1 MNCQECRSL
10 VERFLDHALTGFAR
24 RKVNLHLSRCADC
37 RAYFDRRREN
47 QALAY
52 RALNNALANTHLPEG
67 FSERFRAARVV
78 PERRLWPFRHRSRWK
93 AAALL
98 ALLLGGVAFAAWRA
112 AEWIKETAET
122 EGTEDASAL
131 ASSETLSSV
140 PSTPSTETITI
151 QQGENAMNITETT
164 ATVARATAK
173 AVAVAALALGSS
185 IPAEADP
192 PPESVFSD
200 AAIWLKGAYDRNG
213 TVGMDGNDLRNAF
226 SAARTISTVSVWG
239 EATNCVRRYENV
251 PCPYANTVLS
261 NVPCFYMPQC
271 VGEDGKFN
279 PRHFLISNVTS
290 INCRA
295 SIVARIR
302 PEMPVNGSYCWLMG
316 GPGLLVGFIV
326 DSGKLRLRGF
336 CGNWQTSDFTVEPG
350 TWMDIAVVPDMDR
363 LQFYAVTNN
372 GTLWKGGARAAAT
385 GFNNATNTT
394 IAFGLYQSG
403 YSSWS
408 AVATNSSSART
419 SAFRGTIQSF
429 AVWNRLLSDAE
440 IREAFAYPRTDIM
453 RIGMANGTGGEFV
466 KASPD
471 GAKVNPD
478 DWYTM
483 PSALA
488 PGEAVDIDFSLKDH
502 EATLPQV
509 LRLTSLA
516 GSAGGLDVSVNGT
529 AVKKTLM
536 SMPGATKSL
545 FLPGDIFRAGVNTMH
560 LANTSPGT
568 VYVDALALGG
578 SWQVGHANNS
588 NAEFGN
594 KYKDVDVCDGSWPEL
609 KTTDTN
615 TQNTVT
621 VNIPAELAA
630 CGHPARFTVRGY
642 MAYGVRWYDPKPICE
657 LAVNGVC
664 KGQVTFT
671 EQYQTFTAKL
681 EPGELKAGTNVFAF
695 INRSAPWTAG
705 DTNKKYPYINM
716 DFWRLEIKKIPPGM
730 VISFR

>member
-1 MNCQECRSL
+1 MICAAT
-10 VERFLDHALTGFAR
+10 ALISFM
-24 RKVNLHLSRCADC
+24 
-37 RAYFDRRREN
+37 
-47 QALAY
+47 
-52 RALNNALANTHLPEG
+52 
-67 FSERFRAARVV
+67 
-78 PERRLWPFRHRSRWK
+78 
-93 AAALL
+93 AAA
-98 ALLLGGVAFAAWRA
+98 
-112 AEWIKETAET
+112 ESK
-122 EGTEDASAL
+122 
-131 ASSETLSSV
+131 
-140 PSTPSTETITI
+140 
-151 QQGENAMNITETT
+151 
-164 ATVARATAK
+164 
-173 AVAVAALALGSS
+173 
-185 IPAEADP
+185 
-192 PPESVFSD
+192 SVFSD

-226 SAARTISTVSVWG
+226 AAASTIGSVSSWG
-239 EATNCVRRYENV
+239 QATNCVRRYENV

-261 NVPCFYMPQC
+261 NVPCFYMPQAI
-271 VGEDGKFN
+271 GEDGN
-279 PRHFLISNVTS
+279 VHPRHFLISNVTS

-302 PEMPVNGSYCWLMG
+302 PDMPANGSSWLMG
-316 GPGLLVGFIV
+316 GPGFQVGFYV
-326 DSGKLRLRGF
+326 DSGKLRFRGY

-350 TWMDIAVVPDMDR
+350 TWMDIAVVPGVDR
-363 LQFYAVTNN
+363 LRFYAVTNN

-394 IAFGLYQSG
+394 VAFGLSQSG
-403 YSSWS
+403 YNSWS

-419 SAFRGTIQSF
+419 FAFRGSIQSF
-429 AVWNRLLSDAE
+429 AVWNRPLSEAE

-488 PGEAVDIDFSLKDH
+488 PGEAVDIDFNLKDH
-502 EATLPQV
+502 EAALPQV

-529 AVKKTLM
+529 AVKKPLM

-545 FLPGDIFRAGVNTMH
+545 FLPGELFRAGVNTMH
-560 LANTSPGT
+560 LANTSLGT

-578 SWQVGHANNS
+578 SWQVGYADDSSH
-588 NAEFGN
+588 EFGN
-594 KYKDVDVCDGSWPEL
+594 KYSDVDAGDGSWPGRI
-609 KTTDTN
+609 TTDTN
-615 TQNTVT
+615 TQTTVT

-630 CGHPARFTVRGY
+630 CGHPALFTVRGY
-642 MAYGVRWYDPKPICE
+642 MAYGTRWYDPKPMCE

-671 EQYQTFTAKL
+671 DQYQTFTAKL

-716 DFWRLEIKKIPPGM
+716 DFWRLEIKDLPKGM
-730 VISFR
+730 VFSFR